1 MAGRDEDGL
10 YPHQR
15 DMLAWVDFKWPEG
28 EVRPFGF
35 DRSRYGKSWRHATLG
50 PTYGGKLSDYMVQL
64 RNGSSPEN
72 RIDDVFDRR
81 LKKLRDYCM
90 ADVWLEAVWYD
101 EYQELELVRFLLI
114 ITGRAVVHPKYRL
127 KAPYG
132 NDATGNRGT
141 HISIQWRGAT
151 GIALGDG
158 TVDPPWPTRQQ
169 ADMIGGLTIGWGCPE
184 FIAKKVSDAMFGSG
198 RYDCIVTVS
207 EVSLRNLDNALE
219 QMGAT
224 VVVIR
229 ANYRNHRES
238 EFK

>member
-1 MAGRDEDGL
+1 MAREPDGL
-10 YPHQR
+10 YPYQR
-15 DMLAWVDFKWPEG
+15 TFLDAIQASPTGRIFDSNRYRK
-28 EVRPFGF
+28 PFM
-35 DRSRYGKSWRHATLG
+35 HPALG
-50 PTYGGKLSDYMVQL
+50 MPYGGKLSDYMVQMRSRPL
-64 RNGSSPEN
+64 YW
-72 RIDDVFDRR
+72 IDDVFDRR
-81 LKKLRDYCM
+81 LKRLEAYCM
-90 ADVWLEAVWYD
+90 ADVRYTEIIYANYAEV
-101 EYQELELVRFLLI
+101 ELRILMSLLCGY
-114 ITGRAVVHPKYRL
+114 TVQSPHRRL

-158 TVDPPWPTRQQ
+158 TVDPPWPTRRQ
-169 ADMIGGLTIGWGCPE
+169 ADMIGGLTVGWGCPE
-184 FIAKKVSDAMFGSG
+184 FIAVKVAECMFGSG

-207 EVSLRNLDNALE
+207 EISLRNLDNALE